1 IDAAAVG
8 KPRVDHRA
16 RLVDAA
22 PDCRGD
28 ALRDIGD
35 MLSIAKTGPR
45 LLELAVALDVNVEGP
60 IGQDVGDLFV
70 IEKRLEWPEAYHVV
84 GELGG
89 ERGFFDLVELYVLLC
104 RDLAHQVGDFRA
116 Q

>member
-1 IDAAAVG
+1 
-8 KPRVDHRA
+8 
-16 RLVDAA
+16 
-22 PDCRGD
+22 
-28 ALRDIGD
+28 
-35 MLSIAKTGPR
+35 MLSIAKTGPC

-70 IEKRLEWPEAYHVV
+70 IEKRLEWPEADHVV

-116 Q
+116 QHRTRHTTCHGRVDPGHQNRPDLLLELTQHG